1 MVEYYD
7 GYDVVRAVS
16 GPADGQG
23 IDALTKQVNLKIA
36 DGWRPFGGLT
46 AVSLYPKQ
54 HGWEPSTGPQILFY
68 QPMVLRTAG
77 EGKSDG

>member
-1 MVEYYD
+1 MMVEYYD
-7 GYDVVRAVS
+7 GYDVVMAVS

-23 IDALTKQVNLKIA
+23 IDALKKEVNFKIA
-36 DGWRPFGGLT
+36 DGWRPFGSLT

-54 HGWEPSTGPQILFY
+54 HGSGIPQILFY

-77 EGKSDG
+77 EGE

>member
-23 IDALTKQVNLKIA
+23 IDALTKQVNLMIA
-36 DGWRPFGGLT
+36 EGWRPFGNL
-46 AVSLYPKQ
+46 AVVSLDLGREDGS
-54 HGWEPSTGPQILFY
+54 HQILFY

-77 EGKSDG
+77 EGE